1 MKQVKIPED
10 LFLTLV
16 KYHLAGI
23 DPEINEEKIKAG
35 LQEKMNSLIR
45 RQYFTEYKFAA
56 DETQRNIAKEKY
68 LDMISAQKT
77 KERI

>member
-23 DPEINEEKIKAG
+23 DPEINEKKIKAG

-45 RQYFTEYKFAA
+45 R
-56 DETQRNIAKEKY
+56 
-68 LDMISAQKT
+68 
-77 KERI
+77 RIFYGI

>member
-35 LQEKMNSLIR
+35 LQEKMNSLVR
-45 RQYFTEYKFAA
+45 KQYFVEARFAA
-56 DETQRNIAKEKY
+56 DETQRKIAKEKY
-68 LDMISAQKT
+68 LDMISVKKT

>member
-23 DPEINEEKIKAG
+23 DPEINEKKIKAG
-35 LQEKMNSLIR
+35 LPGK
-45 RQYFTEYKFAA
+45 
-56 DETQRNIAKEKY
+56 DEQSDPASIFY
-68 LDMISAQKT
+68 GI
-77 KERI
+77 